1 MVMKNPPHP
10 GAGIRHDIEALGL
23 SIDEAAQGLGVTG
36 EQLKALV
43 NAETSITPEM
53 AVRLEKAIG
62 STADSWLRMQ
72 TAYDLAQVR
81 ARESEIKVQRLAPK
95 GRVSG

>member
-1 MVMKNPPHP
+1 MPKKNPPHP
-10 GAGIRHDIEALGL
+10 GAGIRDDIEALGL
-23 SIDEAAQGLGVTG
+23 SIDEAAQGIGVTG
-36 EQLKALV
+36 EHLDSLI

-72 TAYDLAQVR
+72 TAYDSRPSSR
-81 ARESEIKVQRLAPK
+81 A
-95 GRVSG
+95 